1 VVGVAPGLVRTRI
14 HSDAGDAGRLARIAP
29 NVPLGRPGE
38 PEEVA
43 EAIAWLLSDA
53 ASYVTGTT
61 LRVAGGR

>member
-1 VVGVAPGLVRTRI
+1 MVRTRI
-14 HSDAGDAGRLARIAP
+14 HEDAGDPDRLERLAER
-29 NVPLGRPGE
+29 VPVGRPGE
-38 PEEVA
+38 PSEIA